1 MKRKWLIVVIIAV
14 LVMVLDASQIFFN
27 YESQMYDDFY
37 QHPQETDNRI
47 VIIGID
53 DTSINMLG
61 QWPFDRSFHGE
72 LIDIVSSGNPA
83 VIGIDLMFDS
93 YSNPTSD
100 AVLAEALKASGNVV
114 LAQQISYTPKINGF
128 KQGSDTLIS
137 QFPELLVNTKVGH
150 INAYPDSDRVVRRTN
165 LFASRFLLE
174 SESYEYL
181 PSFAYEIFE
190 TYVEN
195 ATISPD
201 EKRNYEAILASYAN
215 DHQDFYIDYKGQPK
229 EYDSLPFAIVYNE
242 MIPPSYF
249 EDKIVIIGPY
259 ANGLQDEYITPVV
272 REQPMFGVEIHAN
285 IVQNLLEDSLKV
297 PTPKLVQY
305 GFICLLAVLAFV
317 ISERFTPVKGLVLN
331 AIIAGG
337 YLFLANQVYENGYI
351 LELFYPLMTMGLVY
365 VIALAYHY
373 LEQLNEKRKIRSL
386 FGKYV
391 APQVVDKILEDSDS
405 INLGGERRFISV
417 LFVDIRGFTPL
428 SEAAEPEEIVGILNQ
443 YLDLC
448 ETAIF
453 NNHGTLDKF
462 IGDATMAIYNAP
474 LDLEDHAF
482 NAVKTA
488 WDMKQGAKALKEELL
503 EKYGKIVDFGIGVNT
518 GYAVV
523 GNIGS
528 KRRMDYTA
536 IGDTVN
542 TSARLESNAKPGQI
556 LISQATYDLVKTR
569 ISVTPLGEIKVKGKA
584 TLIPIY
590 QVEGINL
597 DE

>member
-1 MKRKWLIVVIIAV
+1 MNRKWLIVVVIVLLVIAS
-14 LVMVLDASQIFFN
+14 DAGNVFFN

-37 QHPQETDNRI
+37 QHPQETDERI

-53 DTSINMLG
+53 DTSVSMLG

-72 LIDIVSSGNPA
+72 LIDIIASGNPA

-93 YSNPTSD
+93 YSNQASDEILSD
-100 AVLAEALKASGNVV
+100 AVKAAGNVV
-114 LAQQISYTPKINGF
+114 LAQQISYTPKINGY

-137 QFPELLVNTKVGH
+137 QFPELLAGTKVGH
-150 INAYPDSDRVVRRTN
+150 INAYPDSDRVVRRTH
-165 LFASRFLLE
+165 LFASQFLLE
-174 SESYEYL
+174 SESYQYL
-181 PSFAYEIFE
+181 PSFAYEIFK
-190 TYVEN
+190 TYVQN
-195 ATISPD
+195 ATITPE
-201 EKRNYEAILASYAN
+201 EKAQYEAILSAYDGESS
-215 DHQDFYIDYKGQPK
+215 DLYIDYKGQPK

-285 IVQNLLEDSLKV
+285 IIQNLLDNSLKAPV
-297 PTPKLVQY
+297 SKGINY
-305 GFICLLAVLAFV
+305 GLISLLAVLAFI
-317 ISERFTPVKGLVLN
+317 ISERFTPVKGLILN
-331 AIIAGG
+331 GVIAGG
-337 YLFLANQVYENGYI
+337 YLFAANKIYERGYI
-351 LELFYPLMTMGLVY
+351 LELFYPLITMGLVY
-365 VIALAYHY
+365 VVALAYHY

-448 ETAIF
+448 ENAIF
-453 NNHGTLDKF
+453 NNLGTLDKF

-474 LDLEDHAF
+474 LDLEDHAYY
-482 NAVKTA
+482 AVKTA

-503 EKYGKIVDFGIGVNT
+503 ERYGKVVDFGIGVNT

-569 ISVTPLGEIKVKGKA
+569 VAVTSLGEIKVKGKA
-584 TLIPIY
+584 TMIPIY

>member
-1 MKRKWLIVVIIAV
+1 
-14 LVMVLDASQIFFN
+14 
-27 YESQMYDDFY
+27 
-37 QHPQETDNRI
+37 
-47 VIIGID
+47 
-53 DTSINMLG
+53 
-61 QWPFDRSFHGE
+61 
-72 LIDIVSSGNPA
+72 
-83 VIGIDLMFDS
+83 
-93 YSNPTSD
+93 
-100 AVLAEALKASGNVV
+100 
-114 LAQQISYTPKINGF
+114 
-128 KQGSDTLIS
+128 
-137 QFPELLVNTKVGH
+137 
-150 INAYPDSDRVVRRTN
+150 
-165 LFASRFLLE
+165 
-174 SESYEYL
+174 
-181 PSFAYEIFE
+181 
-190 TYVEN
+190 
-195 ATISPD
+195 
-201 EKRNYEAILASYAN
+201 
-215 DHQDFYIDYKGQPK
+215 
-229 EYDSLPFAIVYNE
+229 
-242 MIPPSYF
+242 
-249 EDKIVIIGPY
+249 
-259 ANGLQDEYITPVV
+259 
-272 REQPMFGVEIHAN
+272 MFGVEIHAN